1 MLLGVS
7 SFVIKELHTF
17 ALDLVMA
24 QFYIRGSTLRFIL
37 TSFLLLCWS
46 LSCEV
51 LQPNYKVTCHNGYS
65 VVGAVVCDVPVATY
79 VGKLVRTKCSLVLIL
94 HPYFKI
100 FL

>member
-1 MLLGVS
+1 M
-7 SFVIKELHTF
+7 ELQTF
-17 ALDLVMA
+17 ALELVMP

-51 LQPNYKVTCHNGYS
+51 LQPKYQVTCHNGYS
-65 VVGAVVCDVPVATY
+65 IVGAVVCNVSVATY
-79 VGKLVRTKCSLVLIL
+79 IGKLVRTKCSLILIL

-100 FL
+100 CL

>member
-1 MLLGVS
+1 M
-7 SFVIKELHTF
+7 ELHTF
-17 ALDLVMA
+17 ALELVMA

-51 LQPNYKVTCHNGYS
+51 LQPKFQVTCHNSYS
-65 VVGAVVCDVPVATY
+65 IVGAMVCDVPVATY
-79 VGKLVRTKCSLVLIL
+79 VGKLVRTKFSLVLIL

-100 FL
+100 CL